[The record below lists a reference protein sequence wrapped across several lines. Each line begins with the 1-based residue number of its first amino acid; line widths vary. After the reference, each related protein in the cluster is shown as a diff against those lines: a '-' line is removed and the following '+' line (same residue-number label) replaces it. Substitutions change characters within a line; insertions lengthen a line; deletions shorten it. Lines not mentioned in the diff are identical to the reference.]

1 MCTLAFAWYGFH
13 AAQRLCIAKF
23 AIKSGA
29 VLSCCCLQSQ
39 PLYHKAYAISTD
51 VISQTQSTG
60 IYKATVPRVYS
71 TISPVADPVLH
82 KIQSTETYKVILDQF
97 QPISA

>member
-1 MCTLAFAWYGFH
+1 MHYSVASYST
-13 AAQRLCIAKF
+13 
-23 AIKSGA
+23 SPA
-29 VLSCCCLQSQ
+29 VLMINMLLQSQ
-39 PLYHKAYAISTD
+39 PLYHKAYSISTD

-82 KIQSTETYKVILDQF
+82 KIQSTEAYKIILDQF
-97 QPISA
+97 QPIST

>member
-1 MCTLAFAWYGFH
+1 M
-13 AAQRLCIAKF
+13 
-23 AIKSGA
+23 
-29 VLSCCCLQSQ
+29 SCCCLQSQ
-39 PLYHKAYAISTD
+39 PLYHKVYAISTD

>member
-1 MCTLAFAWYGFH
+1 MVDML
-13 AAQRLCIAKF
+13 
-23 AIKSGA
+23 
-29 VLSCCCLQSQ
+29 LQSQ
-39 PLYHKAYAISTD
+39 PLYHKAYSISTD
-51 VISQTQSTG
+51 VISTTQSTG

-82 KIQSTETYKVILDQF
+82 KIQSTEAYKLILDQF